1 MSRLGAKLK
10 ENKLSAKQQEPKAKK
25 SKTYEEVVAGNTKVA
40 KAISFYHAAQ
50 QELADAKAKENEA
63 KKIITEYGLDRMW
76 ERQNTQNITLI
87 GKDEAKVYVAL
98 KDQYTAKVNPET
110 GKCDELEA
118 YLRDRMPNKEVDAM
132 ISYEEKASLNIKKMT
147 DDELDQLVELLGSTF
162 GQERMDEIFSVKTEP
177 VINGLKDAMPQICET
192 KEDFVKIRTL
202 SRQHNPTVNIPT
214 SKPSGKTTKKK

>member
-10 ENKLSAKQQEPKAKK
+10 ERKLSAKEQEPKVKK

-50 QELADAKAKENEA
+50 QELANAKAKETEA
-63 KKIITEYGLDRMW
+63 KKVIVDFGLDRMW

-98 KDQYTAKVNPET
+98 KDQYTVKVNPET
-110 GKCDELEA
+110 GRCDELES
-118 YLRDRMPNKEVDAM
+118 YLKDKMGDKEVESM
-132 ISYEEKASLNIKKMT
+132 ISYQEKASLDIKKMS
-147 DDELDQLVELLGSTF
+147 DDELDKLVNLLGDTF

-177 VINGLKDAMPQICET
+177 VINGLVDVMPTICKT

-202 SRQHNPTVNIPT
+202 SKQHNPTVNIPT
-214 SKPSGKTTKKK
+214 SKPSGSTKKK